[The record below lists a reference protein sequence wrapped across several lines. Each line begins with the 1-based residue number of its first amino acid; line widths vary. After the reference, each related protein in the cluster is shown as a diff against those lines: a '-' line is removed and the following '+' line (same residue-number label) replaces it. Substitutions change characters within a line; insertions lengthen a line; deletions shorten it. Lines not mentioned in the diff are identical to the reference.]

1 MGLYALD
8 GCRIEKG
15 FLHWGHDLNPDITP
29 LEAGLNFSID
39 WKKEFRGKER
49 LITQKQEGIRKRLV
63 LLDVSGNPLLLHDEP
78 VYENDRCVGFTT
90 SGGYGPRTGKHLAL
104 ALIKTTKSPWQD
116 RRFNI
121 EVAGNL
127 YKAKAQMKAVFDPEQ
142 KRMRG

>member
-29 LEAGLNFSID
+29 LEAGLNFSVD
-39 WKKEFRGKER
+39 WNKEFQGKER
-49 LITQKQEGIRKRLV
+49 LITQKQEGVSKRLV
-63 LLDVSGNPLLLHDEP
+63 LLDVSGKPLLLHDEP
-78 VYENDRCVGFTT
+78 VYENERCVGFTT

-104 ALIKTTKSPWQD
+104 ALIKTTKTPWQD
-116 RRFNI
+116 RHFSI
-121 EVAGNL
+121 EVAGKQH
-127 YKAKAQMKAVFDPEQ
+127 KAKAKMKAVFDPEQ